1 MAPRKAELIPVP
13 ADHVAELWPIAE
25 PLLAPELP
33 NIDMTAEALRQA
45 CENDAAQLWAMLKR
59 DRIIGAM
66 VTILTPVD
74 RCLVAI
80 CCGKRLWDYLPLRND
95 LYAWAKEQGMKEVR
109 FYGRK
114 ALTRL
119 MPECK
124 PVGVILSKEL

>member
-1 MAPRKAELIPVP
+1 MARRKAELLPVP
-13 ADHVAELWPIAE
+13 ADHVAELWPLAE
-25 PLLAPELP
+25 ELLKPELP
-33 NIDMTAEALRQA
+33 NIDMTADELKAA
-45 CENDAAQLWAMLKR
+45 CENEAAQLWAMLAR
-59 DRIIGAM
+59 DKMIGAM
-66 VTILTPVD
+66 VTINTSSD

-80 CCGKRLWDYLPLRND
+80 CCGKKLWDYLPLRND

-119 MPECK
+119 MPECR